1 MNALFKCC
9 SPHFLIY
16 YNIQKVTKKQE
27 QTAQS
32 CCLYKWSFIF
42 MHSFLEKLFMFH
54 FPKTVYY
61 FSEKPVNKNTYE
73 QSSLKSGTSD
83 QTTLKKNLEV
93 TFFSFFLPSLFNIQ
107 GEGCSC
113 NIFVSQQIPKQINYK
128 LTYNTKFGYK
138 TSSLPVQYNNLC

>member
-83 QTTLKKNLEV
+83 QTTLNSMVVKDVLKFLKHKKVIFYTCKCKIILKM
-93 TFFSFFLPSLFNIQ
+93 Q
-107 GEGCSC
+107 GETL
-113 NIFVSQQIPKQINYK
+113 PKI
-128 LTYNTKFGYK
+128 
-138 TSSLPVQYNNLC
+138 

>member
-32 CCLYKWSFIF
+32 CGLYKWSFIF

-83 QTTLKKNLEV
+83 QTTLNNVYKYFYLCGFVRWRFTSLE
-93 TFFSFFLPSLFNIQ
+93 LQ
-107 GEGCSC
+107 
-113 NIFVSQQIPKQINYK
+113 KD
-128 LTYNTKFGYK
+128 
-138 TSSLPVQYNNLC
+138 

>member
-42 MHSFLEKLFMFH
+42 MHSFLEKLFTFH
-54 FPKTVYY
+54 FSKTVYY
-61 FSEKPVNKNTYE
+61 FSEKPVNKTTYE

-83 QTTLKKNLEV
+83 QTTLNSMVVKDVLKFLKHKKV
-93 TFFSFFLPSLFNIQ
+93 
-107 GEGCSC
+107 
-113 NIFVSQQIPKQINYK
+113 IF
-128 LTYNTKFGYK
+128 
-138 TSSLPVQYNNLC
+138 

>member
-83 QTTLKKNLEV
+83 QTTLKG
-93 TFFSFFLPSLFNIQ
+93 
-107 GEGCSC
+107 GEQ
-113 NIFVSQQIPKQINYK
+113 VE
-128 LTYNTKFGYK
+128 
-138 TSSLPVQYNNLC
+138 NNSM